1 MTYRSRFHKSYGR
14 KLAAVALVVGA
25 VITFA
30 CWILSREQNTGVSRH
45 PEAASRLLSQQA
57 TADPSSIDD
66 GVNAQMEL
74 DNQDSAE
81 LGDWIDL
88 GSINDLLAIL
98 REKVSTSSP
107 DEILAMLKL
116 ISESRP
122 EDAVELAQRIGRTE
136 EEKAEWVTNVTRS
149 WAGRN
154 PDKAWQWFAQLGTYR
169 ADQLAGGSL
178 LSVILEEMAA
188 KDPEMLLQ
196 NADALL
202 KRGARPNSV
211 SPQVM
216 VATGMEA
223 LIKSGSVELARSA
236 IEKWSNGAGQP
247 VIGAGPFQIVA
258 MFLAKTS
265 PDEAA
270 DWLKSL
276 AISEDRNSA
285 LAMFAAR
292 WAERDPAAAMR
303 WSESIQLQ
311 DGQLEVRQRAFSA
324 WAELKPADAAQWLDD
339 HRSEIQAGP
348 QTDQMVASLLAVS
361 PMARTDPVGALQ
373 WASLIIEPT
382 LRADVIEGLVKRWG
396 RADPAGAVQYL
407 QQTADL
413 TAQQKASVLQSI
425 RDPDA
430 ATDLEEL

>member
-1 MTYRSRFHKSYGR
+1 M
-14 KLAAVALVVGA
+14 
-25 VITFA
+25 
-30 CWILSREQNTGVSRH
+30 
-45 PEAASRLLSQQA
+45 LSQQV
-57 TADPSSIDD
+57 TANPLAIDHGAYAD
-66 GVNAQMEL
+66 MDA

-81 LGDWIDL
+81 LGDWIAL
-88 GSINDLLAIL
+88 GSIDDLLAIL
-98 REKVSTSSP
+98 RAKMPRSSP

-122 EDAVELAQRIGRTE
+122 EDAVELAPRIGRTE
-136 EEKAEWVTNVTRS
+136 EEKAEWVSNVTRS
-149 WAGRN
+149 WAGRD
-154 PDKAWQWFAQLGTYR
+154 PDKAWQWFVQLGTHR

-178 LSVILEEMAA
+178 LNVILEEMAA
-188 KDPEMLLQ
+188 KEPEMLLQ
-196 NADALL
+196 NADAVL
-202 KRGARPNSV
+202 KRGERANSV

-216 VATGMEA
+216 VATGVEA
-223 LIKSGSVELARSA
+223 LIKSGNVELARSA
-236 IEKWSNGAGQP
+236 VEKWSNGASQP
-247 VIGAGPFQIVA
+247 IIGAGPFQIVA

-265 PDEAA
+265 PEEAA

-276 AISEDRNSA
+276 AISEDRDSA

-303 WSESIQLQ
+303 LSESIQLQ
-311 DGQLEVRQRAFSA
+311 DGQLEVEQRVFSA
-324 WAELKPADAAQWLDD
+324 WAEVEPAEAAQWLDD
-339 HRSEIQAGP
+339 HRSELQAGP

-373 WASLIIEPT
+373 WAYLIMEPT
-382 LRADVIEGLVKRWG
+382 LRSDVIEGLVKRWG
-396 RADPAGAVQYL
+396 RSDPAGAVQYL
-407 QQTADL
+407 RQAADL

>member
-1 MTYRSRFHKSYGR
+1 MTSRSRYQKSCGR
-14 KLAAVALVVGA
+14 KLATAALIAGA
-25 VITFA
+25 IMGFT
-30 CWILSREQNTGVSRH
+30 CWILRLEPNRRASSSLSRVVAANAPTVS
-45 PEAASRLLSQQA
+45 
-57 TADPSSIDD
+57 D
-66 GVNAQMEL
+66 GAKVQTDSDGN
-74 DNQDSAE
+74 DSAQ
-81 LGDWIDL
+81 LGDWIEL
-88 GSINDLLAIL
+88 GSINDLLAAL
-98 REKVSTSSP
+98 LEKMRTSSP
-107 DEILAMLKL
+107 DEILALLKL

-136 EEKAEWVTNVTRS
+136 EEKAKWVSNVTRS
-149 WAGRN
+149 WAGRD
-154 PDKAWQWFAQLGTYR
+154 PDKAWQWFVQLGTHR
-169 ADQLAGGSL
+169 ADQLASGSL
-178 LSVILEEMAA
+178 LNVILEEMAA
-188 KDPEMLLQ
+188 KEPEMLLQ
-196 NADALL
+196 EADALL
-202 KRGARPNSV
+202 KRGDRPNSV

-216 VATGMEA
+216 VGVGVEA
-223 LIKSGSVELARSA
+223 LIKSGNIELARSA
-236 IEKWSNGAGQP
+236 VEKWSNGAGQLL
-247 VIGAGPFQIVA
+247 IGAGPFQMVA

-292 WAERDPAAAMR
+292 WAVYDPAAAIR

-339 HRSEIQAGP
+339 HRSEIPASP

-361 PMARTDPVGALQ
+361 PMARTDPMGALQ

-396 RADPAGAVQYL
+396 RSDPAGAVQYL
-407 QQTADL
+407 QQTAIL

-425 RDPDA
+425 RDRDG
-430 ATDLEEL
+430 ATDLDEL